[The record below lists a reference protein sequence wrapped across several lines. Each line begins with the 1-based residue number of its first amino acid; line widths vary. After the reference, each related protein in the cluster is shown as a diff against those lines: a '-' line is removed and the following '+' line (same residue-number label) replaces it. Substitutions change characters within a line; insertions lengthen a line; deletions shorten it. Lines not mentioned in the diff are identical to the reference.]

1 MSSARLMEPE
11 WLDELDVNDP
21 RAIRSRRDLRRVNAW
36 MLQARIMAACLQHY
50 PTGATQPTTIIEL
63 GCGDGTFMLQIARRL
78 ARRWQ
83 ETRVILVDRQNLV
96 SAQTRCD
103 FATLGWTIET
113 VTADAFAFLE
123 AAQSGAAD
131 IVCANLFLH
140 HFNASELRILLQESA
155 RLTDFFVAC
164 EPRRGSLALA
174 GSHLLW
180 AIGCND
186 VSRHDAVASVRAGFA
201 GTEIAAAWPDQ
212 EAWKLREEARGLF
225 THCFVARRK
234 SVENR
239 DAL

>member
-50 PTGATQPTTIIEL
+50 PGGSPPITIVEL
-63 GCGDGTFMLQIARRL
+63 GCGDGTFMLQIAKRL
-78 ARRWQ
+78 AKRWRG
-83 ETRVILVDRQNLV
+83 TRVILVDRQNLV

-103 FATLGWTIET
+103 FATLGWTVEI
-113 VTADAFAFLE
+113 VTADVFAFLE
-123 AAQSGAAD
+123 AARSVSAD

-140 HFNASELRILLQESA
+140 HFTASELRTLLQGSA
-155 RLTDFFVAC
+155 RLADFFAAC
-164 EPRRGSLALA
+164 EPRRGSLALT

-201 GTEIAAAWPDQ
+201 GVEISAAWPNH
-212 EAWKLREEARGLF
+212 EGWELREEARGLF